1 MIIAVTLVAPAPERS
16 GLLRMTLRR
25 VRVMQQRA
33 FFYDSL
39 FMLSFSVALG
49 VLSLII
55 PARGAT
61 PDDFQAQTTSQY
73 VDLCQ
78 ARADEADYVAAI
90 RFCQGFASGAYQYYV
105 ADAVRDPDA
114 RFVCL
119 ADSNP
124 PMRDAVLVAFVA
136 WVKAHP
142 ETADVPPVESFFRFL
157 TEAYPC
163 LMDPRTAH

>member
-1 MIIAVTLVAPAPERS
+1 MRHRT
-16 GLLRMTLRR
+16 
-25 VRVMQQRA
+25 
-33 FFYDSL
+33 FFDDSL
-39 FMLSFSVALG
+39 FMISFSVALG

-61 PDDFQAQTTSQY
+61 IEDFQARTTSQY
-73 VDLCQ
+73 IDLCQ
-78 ARADEADYVAAI
+78 ARADQENYVAAI
-90 RFCQGFASGAYQYYV
+90 QFCQGFASGAYQYYV

-114 RFVCL
+114 RFVCF

-142 ETADVPPVESFFRFL
+142 ESVEAPPVESFFRFL
-157 TEAYPC
+157 SEAYPC
-163 LMDPRTAH
+163 TVGPQVAR